1 MTKQKIPQIKI
12 FNIIIIVLALL
23 LILSQNTTIKETLG
37 MSFINPDKNV
47 YEVIYKGKH
56 IAAISQ
62 RGCAIT
68 YFDGKDYPKP
78 IFNTELQISKDYEH
92 IRHLEGE
99 SEDVWENGILVKS
112 TNIEIM
118 QKTVEKLENNPYRHG
133 KPIEE

>member
-118 QKTVEKLENNPYRHG
+118 QKTVEKLGNNPYRHG
-133 KPIEE
+133 KPIE

>member
-118 QKTVEKLENNPYRHG
+118 QKTVEKLGNNLYRHG
-133 KPIEE
+133 KPIE

>member
-1 MTKQKIPQIKI
+1 MTKQNKISQIKI

-23 LILSQNTTIKETLG
+23 FILSQNTTIKETLG

-118 QKTVEKLENNPYRHG
+118 QKTVEKLGNNPYRHG
-133 KPIEE
+133 KPIE